1 MNNRWTDI
9 LAGAFTVLCLVGGAS
24 ALAQDG
30 GGGEQTRF
38 LQVRRSQIDL
48 KEARAKLSRTQELF
62 HQGLVPKTEL
72 EQMESTVEKMQLA
85 YQEALLSLLSLQPR
99 LSVKSAIKMQSPDGR
114 KLVRLTVTN
123 LSPTF
128 DDSQFRLLNN
138 FEGADPIPAALKTRA
153 VHDVFISLKEPGSA
167 GSGGSGGGGS
177 TPSGPPRGTTIGLP
191 YEVHIPNLPYGQSKT
206 LEFELLRDVTSLVV
220 ATSYKGQQR
229 EIDVQL
235 QQADTANAVTLT
247 STQISQEA
255 DLAGSATFD
264 LRLERSTVDSRSF
277 QLRALNLPRQLAAS
291 FLDPGTQARLSQI
304 NFPAGVTQQTLSL
317 RLFLPE
323 RGDAQVQVDHPLAFW
338 AVVMSP
344 EQAPAFAQDRP
355 YTDDEIREHHVGQV
369 RLELIPRGVGKIEV
383 AASSLY
389 SEIVRG
395 AQVRTRLTVRN
406 TGTRRLDNV
415 QLVAEP
421 PFNWRVELVPP
432 VIPALDLNQERPVE
446 LRILPP
452 DDVAVGDYEVRIK
465 TESSAYNR
473 KVPTEEKIYRVSVAA
488 KSNVW
493 TTLGIVGTLLAL
505 VGGVVFAGVKL
516 TRR

>member
-1 MNNRWTDI
+1 MRRR
-9 LAGAFTVLCLVGGAS
+9 LASFLVGTLIALCLTGGVG

-30 GGGEQTRF
+30 GGDEQTRF

-48 KEARAKLSRTQELF
+48 KEARARLTRTQELF
-62 HQGLVPKTEL
+62 HQGLVSKTEL
-72 EQMESTVEKMQLA
+72 EQVESSVEKMQLA

-99 LSVKSAIKMQSPDGR
+99 LSVKSAVKLQSPDGR

-138 FEGADPIPAALKTRA
+138 FEGADPIPAALRTRA
-153 VHDVFISLKEPGSA
+153 VHDVFISLKDPGATGS
-167 GSGGSGGGGS
+167 GSSGGSSS
-177 TPSGPPRGTTIGLP
+177 TPGSPPRGTTIGLP
-191 YEVHIPNLPYGQSKT
+191 YEVHIPDLPYGQSKT
-206 LEFELLRDVTSLVV
+206 LEFELLRDVTSVVV

-235 QQADTANAVTLT
+235 QQADTANAVALT

-255 DLAGSATFD
+255 DLGGTVTFD

-323 RGDAQVQVDHPLAFW
+323 RSDAQVQVDHPLAFW

-344 EQAPAFAQDRP
+344 EQAPAFAGDRL
-355 YTDDEIREHHVGQV
+355 YTDDEIRAHHVGQV

-389 SEIVRG
+389 SEIARG
-395 AQVRTRLTVRN
+395 AQVSTRLTVRN

-493 TTLGIVGTLLAL
+493 ATLGLVGTLLAL